1 VKCIRSVARFR
12 VNYPHSLIPV
22 RFVLASVAHL
32 KGESD
37 ADSHTVALI
46 SAGVR
51 LELNHG
57 SRSVPVSAAEPG
69 PGIQKLAVMVG
80 RFTNEG
86 EVKVGGTRPE
96 LTSDESER
104 HR

>member
-1 VKCIRSVARFR
+1 LLEGYCRSNRVPLRLGPALYEEGFSVSSRFK
-12 VNYPHSLIPV
+12 VNYSHFLIRV

-32 KGESD
+32 KEESD

-57 SRSVPVSAAEPG
+57 SRSVPVSAAE
-69 PGIQKLAVMVG
+69 
-80 RFTNEG
+80 T
-86 EVKVGGTRPE
+86 
-96 LTSDESER
+96 
-104 HR
+104 